1 MIGLDWQNNS
11 FAHASRTFLCHHCTT
26 TTWNFLISC
35 FVGRTPHAN
44 GRNIVGQQLPT
55 LLDVTC
61 CVHLHTLLHVVA
73 QSLKPVKLFSQQ
85 LPTFLLFRDRNA
97 HSLRM
102 DYKDLWVVFFL
113 RCTAGPKLV
122 GSCCIRLHTTTNMH
136 ATTPNIVGATVLGV
150 VVPVCMA
157 AINTSPW
164 NEHFVLLF
172 SRNQLD
178 SEITKISIDIAVISR
193 NHAVKMRMGC
203 FKPMMDSNSLEFL
216 MS

>member
-1 MIGLDWQNNS
+1 
-11 FAHASRTFLCHHCTT
+11 
-26 TTWNFLISC
+26 
-35 FVGRTPHAN
+35 
-44 GRNIVGQQLPT
+44 
-55 LLDVTC
+55 
-61 CVHLHTLLHVVA
+61 
-73 QSLKPVKLFSQQ
+73 
-85 LPTFLLFRDRNA
+85 
-97 HSLRM
+97 
-102 DYKDLWVVFFL
+102 
-113 RCTAGPKLV
+113 
-122 GSCCIRLHTTTNMH
+122 MH

-150 VVPVCMA
+150 VVPVCTT

-193 NHAVKMRMGC
+193 NHAVKMRMRC